1 MAAYLVSIVEV
12 KKPELY
18 VEYAKAANEAARTHG
33 GKFLLRGAP
42 AEVLDGIFKGNRVVV
57 SEWENAD
64 KARAYY
70 NSPEYTRAK
79 AKRMEGVAEATIL
92 LFEGA

>member
-18 VEYAKAANEAARTHG
+18 VEYAKAANEAVIKHG
-33 GKFLLRGAP
+33 GKFLLRGTP
-42 AEVLDGIFKGNRVVV
+42 TEVLEGFPKANRVVV

-70 NSPEYTRAK
+70 NSSEYAQAK
-79 AKRMEGVAEATIL
+79 AKRMGDVAEATIL